1 MLPQLIRNE
10 IMAYPPRRPTSAKD
24 KAEAMFKQATTKPEE
39 APLKPKKKPIPVGK
53 ETITI
58 SIDNDVLAHFQEG
71 GAGWRDRLNE
81 ALRKTAGLD

>member
-71 GAGWRDRLNE
+71 GAGWRDRPPAE
-81 ALRKTAGLD
+81 K